1 MNNIHKNFQQIEIP
15 VIKTLYD
22 LYVLTHNLV
31 SKFPKH
37 ERYSLGEKLENTIF
51 EAIEYIVFGNVQQK
65 NFKDAYI
72 LKANTKVELLKLYY
86 RLAFDMNIID
96 DKSYLK
102 AQEFLQEIGKMLGG
116 WLKYLQSN

>member
-22 LYVLTHNLV
+22 LYTFTHNLV

-51 EAIEYIVFGNVQQK
+51 EAIEYIVFGNGQQK

-72 LKANTKVELLKLYY
+72 LKANTKIELLKLYY

-96 DKSYLK
+96 GKSYLK